1 MGWERTKALTSEL
14 SPPPSLM
21 WWLLAGATMMIVGVL
36 LFILHASVMVKT
48 LSEFNIWWISLTP
61 LGIWLFLFC
70 LRGWLWGREVDEHA
84 FLQKEADL
92 GQKQWEVWAERH
104 LAILGSGILL
114 PDGVTADAILGATG
128 DSLPSRGTLTRRI
141 SDTSTPVKY
150 CLSGVQKA
158 LQDLPQDLP
167 LSVTI
172 VTDLPTACLVET
184 FSTVWS
190 TLFSERRIPNDITVT
205 DTLSL
210 NHVEERLKQSVL
222 TVDLILVMQLC
233 GNETY
238 SDGLAAL
245 LLTSDD
251 VVQKYHLPHLARLL
265 RPMPLDMTA
274 FEQDI
279 SLFLATQ
286 TAASGT
292 ARVLGDALLW
302 ETFSAPLMTVGAAH
316 GTVWQ
321 PAERGMLEKWCGVP
335 GPLAP
340 WILTALAVEL
350 VSLRKESLLT
360 LFSSG
365 EEHFISTVT
374 SGSEDEQ
381 IR

>member
-14 SPPPSLM
+14 SIPPSLM
-21 WWLLAGATMMIVGVL
+21 WWLLVGATMMIGGVL
-36 LFILHASVMVKT
+36 LFFLHASGTVKI
-48 LSEFNIWWISLTP
+48 LSEFNIWWVSLTP

-84 FLQKEADL
+84 FLQKEAEF
-92 GQKQWEVWAERH
+92 GQKQWEAWAERY

-114 PDGVTADAILGATG
+114 PDSVTAEAILGAMG
-128 DSLPSRGTLTRRI
+128 NSLPSRGTLARRI

-172 VTDLPTACLVET
+172 VTDLPTGCLVET

-190 TLFSERRIPNDITVT
+190 TLFAERRIPNDITVT
-205 DTLSL
+205 NTLSL
-210 NHVEERLKQSVL
+210 NYVEDRLKQSVL

-251 VVQKYHLPHLARLL
+251 VAQKYHLPDVARLL

-286 TAASGT
+286 TAACGT
-292 ARVLGDALLW
+292 ARVLGDALFW
-302 ETFSAPLMTVGAAH
+302 ETFSASLMTVGVAH
-316 GTVWQ
+316 GAVWQ

-374 SGSEDEQ
+374 SGNEDEH

>member
-36 LFILHASVMVKT
+36 LFILHASGTVKI
-48 LSEFNIWWISLTP
+48 LSEFNIWWVSVIP
-61 LGIWLFLFC
+61 LSIWLFLLC

-84 FLQKEADL
+84 FLQNEADL

-141 SDTSTPVKY
+141 SVTSTPVKY
-150 CLSGVQKA
+150 CLSGVQKT

-172 VTDLPTACLVET
+172 VTDLPTGCLVET

-210 NHVEERLKQSVL
+210 SHVEERLKQSVL

-233 GNETY
+233 GGETY

-251 VVQKYHLPHLARLL
+251 VVQKYHLPHFARLL
-265 RPMPLDMTA
+265 RPMPLDITA

-279 SLFLATQ
+279 SLFLAIQ
-286 TAASGT
+286 TVACGT
-292 ARVLGDALLW
+292 ARVLGDALFW
-302 ETFSAPLMTVGAAH
+302 ETFSAPLMTIGVAH
-316 GTVWQ
+316 GAVWQ
-321 PAERGMLEKWCGVP
+321 PAEREILEKWCGVP

-340 WILTALAVEL
+340 WILTALAAEL

-374 SGSEDEQ
+374 SGNEDEH